1 MLHHYIM
8 RTKSTNNELEELKK
22 ENERLQ
28 EELELAK
35 LREENNRLRR
45 EIEKA
50 KHWWAYWWTST
61 ITYPS
66 YPSCPYT
73 WTYTPDENTKITLC
87 SSDKWFV
94 EDFKDMLLKD

>member
-1 MLHHYIM
+1 M
-8 RTKSTNNELEELKK
+8 RTKSINNELEELKK

-50 KHWWAYWWTST
+50 KH
-61 ITYPS
+61 
-66 YPSCPYT
+66 
-73 WTYTPDENTKITLC
+73 
-87 SSDKWFV
+87 
-94 EDFKDMLLKD
+94 